1 MKIAVSGSS
10 GLIGSALM
18 ASLRADGHQ
27 VVRLVRRPPRG
38 ADEARWDPRAAD
50 AGLPGSPATP
60 VLNGLD
66 ACVHLAGAG
75 LGDHRWT
82 PSYKAEI
89 RASRVLATRA
99 LATALA
105 RLEPRPEVLISA
117 SAIGWYGNT
126 GGREVTEDAPAGK
139 GFLSRVVHD
148 WEAAADPAR
157 EAGIRVAHIRSG
169 LVLGKGGGVLPRLA
183 LPARF
188 GLLPR
193 FGDGSQLMSW
203 IALTDEIAAIRFLLD
218 HPECRGPFNLT
229 APYPVSDGELTAA
242 LHAAFRRPDPSWLRV
257 PEFALRL
264 ALGEFSSELLS
275 SARVLP
281 RRLLEAGF
289 GFSYTLVGAALR
301 AELGR

>member
-10 GLIGSALM
+10 GLIGSALT

-50 AGLPGSPATP
+50 AGLPGSPATTP
-60 VLNGLD
+60 LNGLD

-99 LATALA
+99 LATALT
-105 RLEPRPEVLISA
+105 RLEPRPEVLISG
-117 SAIGWYGNT
+117 SAIGWYGGT

-139 GFLSRVVHD
+139 GFLSRV
-148 WEAAADPAR
+148 
-157 EAGIRVAHIRSG
+157 AHIRSG
-169 LVLGKGGGVLPRLA
+169 LVLGKGGGVLARLA

-229 APYPVSDGELTAA
+229 APHPVSDGELTAA
-242 LHAAFRRPDPSWLRV
+242 LHAAFRRPDLSWLRV

-264 ALGEFSSELLS
+264 ALGEMSSELLN

-281 RRLLEAGF
+281 KRLLEAGF
-289 GFSYTLVGAALR
+289 GFSYMSVGAALR